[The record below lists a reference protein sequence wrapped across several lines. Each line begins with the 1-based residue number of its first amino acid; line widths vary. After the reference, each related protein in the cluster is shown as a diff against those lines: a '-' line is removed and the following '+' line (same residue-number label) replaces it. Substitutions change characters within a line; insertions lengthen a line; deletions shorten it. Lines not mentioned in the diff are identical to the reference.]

1 MVTEVGLGLEVAVSR
16 ERSHTEA
23 DEESGL
29 VVGSCRGSEGMAA
42 RPPFPGKNGARPD

>member
-16 ERSHTEA
+16 ERSHTKA
-23 DEESGL
+23 EESGL

-42 RPPFPGKNGARPD
+42 RSPFPGKNGARPG